1 MKLLAK
7 SVYLM
12 IILALGAA
20 QGGVFI
26 ESMTCLKS
34 GSKSIAVNSR
44 INCCDAEQS
53 SSPTGIFR
61 GCCCLH
67 ETTFIEQEND
77 LVHTVPSISIPVSA
91 IIPATSIVSVEEV
104 AKVVEADHRNRPPP
118 AQSVQSLYCVY
129 RI

>member
-1 MKLLAK
+1 MKLLAR

-12 IILALGAA
+12 VILALGAA

-44 INCCDAEQS
+44 INCCDAEQG
-53 SSPTGIFR
+53 SSPSGIYK

-67 ETTFIEQEND
+67 ETAFVEQEND
-77 LVHTVPSISIPVSA
+77 VVHTVPSVIIPVSVV
-91 IIPATSIVSVEEV
+91 IPATSIVLVEEV
-104 AKVVEADHRNRPPP
+104 ANVIEADHRNRPPP
-118 AQSVQSLYCVY
+118 AESVQNLFCVY

>member
-7 SVYLM
+7 SIYLM

-34 GSKSIAVNSR
+34 GSKSISVNSR

-53 SSPTGIFR
+53 SSPTGIYK

-67 ETTFIEQEND
+67 ETTFVEQEND
-77 LVHTVPSISIPVSA
+77 LVHTVPSIAIPVSA
-91 IIPATSIVSVEEV
+91 IIPATSIVTVEEEPK
-104 AKVVEADHRNRPPP
+104 ANAADLRNRPPP
-118 AQSVQSLYCVY
+118 TESVQNLFCVY

>member
-1 MKLLAK
+1 
-7 SVYLM
+7 
-12 IILALGAA
+12 LALGAA

-53 SSPTGIFR
+53 SSPTGIYK

-67 ETTFIEQEND
+67 ETTFVEQEND
-77 LVHTVPSISIPVSA
+77 LLHTVPAIAIPVSA
-91 IIPATSIVSVEEV
+91 IIPATSIVPVEEETKAIV
-104 AKVVEADHRNRPPP
+104 ADLRNRPPP
-118 AQSVQSLYCVY
+118 AESVQNLYCVY